1 MCKLWQR
8 LWLSLEG
15 CEFHSL
21 IDGAPARA
29 RVCAAAGCN
38 YGENVSDPGDGT
50 SRLGQPSA
58 GLRTIA
64 AQCLEQED
72 GGLDPA
78 RAAGR
83 ATFQCVM
90 GFHR

>member
-1 MCKLWQR
+1 MCKLWRR

-50 SRLGQPSA
+50 IR
-58 GLRTIA
+58 RTIA

-72 GGLDPA
+72 AGLDPA
-78 RAAGR
+78 PAAGR
-83 ATFQCVM
+83 ATFQCIM